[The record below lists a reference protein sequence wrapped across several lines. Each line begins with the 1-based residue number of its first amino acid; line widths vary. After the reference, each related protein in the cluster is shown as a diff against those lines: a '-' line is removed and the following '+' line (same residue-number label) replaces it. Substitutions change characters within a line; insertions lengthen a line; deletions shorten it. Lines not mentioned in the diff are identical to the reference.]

1 MACQPKREH
10 QTTVADSDGN
20 CCIIHPSTRDP
31 RPHRQSRQI
40 VPGGGGIPAHD
51 RSADFQSAYPV
62 LPCRDSLG
70 PRPRPF
76 SRGAETQNHSKT
88 PAIKPHQT
96 PSAGGG
102 KERRFAIRL
111 PPLVPWPFNF
121 GLWPLDIGLWPLD
134 FGLWPLDFGLW
145 ISDRPK
151 QSDGF
156 RRSRPHTIRPQND
169 ASR

>member
-1 MACQPKREH
+1 VKGKGGAEREKMACQPKREH

-31 RPHRQSRQI
+31 RPHRQSCQI
-40 VPGGGGIPAHD
+40 VLGGGGIPAHD

-96 PSAGGG
+96 PSAGGEG
-102 KERRFAIRL
+102 APVRH
-111 PPLVPWPFNF
+111 PLATTCTLALQLWPLAF
-121 GLWPLDIGLWPLD
+121 GLWTMDCRPPQTIGWLSP
-134 FGLWPLDFGLW
+134 FP
-145 ISDRPK
+145 SAY
-151 QSDGF
+151 
-156 RRSRPHTIRPQND
+156 HT
-169 ASR
+169 ATK